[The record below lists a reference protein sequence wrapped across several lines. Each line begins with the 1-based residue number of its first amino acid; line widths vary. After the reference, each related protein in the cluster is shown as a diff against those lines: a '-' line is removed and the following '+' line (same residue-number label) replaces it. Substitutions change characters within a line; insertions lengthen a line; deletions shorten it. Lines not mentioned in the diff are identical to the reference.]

1 MKLVTGSSG
10 FIGSNIEADLKWNRS
25 ACDLTD
31 YNRVLELFGQHPIK
45 TVVHC
50 AARHGSALEMGKDHT
65 GYIENNIICDM
76 NIIKA
81 CRESGVEN
89 LLMLST
95 ITSFD
100 PRNPSP
106 FTEQSINGEVNE
118 KIFGY
123 AYSKKICVGLCKAYQ
138 LDYGLNYKSIFL
150 GNTYGPWG
158 KFSDTGTVIHN
169 LIYKFVKAKDEGTDV
184 NLFGDGRAIRNY
196 LYSEDLNFILDKL
209 IENREVKDPVI
220 VSNDVKISILD
231 IVKIITEYLDFPGK
245 INYDSDR
252 IIGDQVKVVDNT
264 NLKNIIGDFQFT
276 DIETG
281 IHKTI
286 DWYLEHFI
294 LYDTIKIGMT
304 D

>member
-1 MKLVTGSSG
+1 M
-10 FIGSNIEADLKWNRS
+10 
-25 ACDLTD
+25 
-31 YNRVLELFGQHPIK
+31 
-45 TVVHC
+45 
-50 AARHGSALEMGKDHT
+50 
-65 GYIENNIICDM
+65 
-76 NIIKA
+76 
-81 CRESGVEN
+81 
-89 LLMLST
+89 
-95 ITSFD
+95 
-100 PRNPSP
+100 
-106 FTEQSINGEVNE
+106 
-118 KIFGY
+118 
-123 AYSKKICVGLCKAYQ
+123 
-138 LDYGLNYKSIFL
+138 
-150 GNTYGPWG
+150 
-158 KFSDTGTVIHN
+158 
-169 LIYKFVKAKDEGTDV
+169 
-184 NLFGDGRAIRNY
+184 
-196 LYSEDLNFILDKL
+196 
-209 IENREVKDPVI
+209 I